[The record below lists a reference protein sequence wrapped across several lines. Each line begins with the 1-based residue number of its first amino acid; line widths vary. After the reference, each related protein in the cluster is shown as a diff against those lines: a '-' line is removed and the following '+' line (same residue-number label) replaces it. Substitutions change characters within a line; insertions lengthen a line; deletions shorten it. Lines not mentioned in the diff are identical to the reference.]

1 MSFLLL
7 VLFSL
12 ICVISLTK
20 QVNNNEKK
28 IANCV
33 QGWQK
38 LQK

>member
-12 ICVISLTK
+12 ICVIPLTK

-33 QGWQK
+33 QERKKRQK
-38 LQK
+38 